1 MNFSSISKLAIS
13 LAIFGLCACAPP
25 PSDCVS
31 AENNEQSSDST
42 LVESSDS
49 TPSENDADNS
59 SSSVENVESS
69 SSLSTMS
76 SSSSPSEPSSSS
88 KIDEPETGDQS
99 SSSVAQGTGSFET
112 WYGDKKQER
121 IITGLDDGNDESGYW
136 FSYDDYYNG
145 GNSSI
150 YWPKPAP
157 GPYDEDDD
165 QIIDQCGGVCGTAVL
180 GNQASDPFVGIG
192 FNLTG
197 PDQTGADVSGWNGI
211 CLVYSI
217 EGDWKMELS
226 VENESTV
233 TERNN
238 LVFKLDASKHSVD
251 IPWKSFRPEEGWG
264 MGYPLDEY
272 LKTVS
277 AIKIRN
283 TGEAGA
289 KNRFNFTRI
298 GQLGKCG
305 DDFEIPEFQET
316 NP

>member
-13 LAIFGLCACAPP
+13 LAIFSLYACNS
-25 PSDCVS
+25 PSDSSSV
-31 AENNEQSSDST
+31 ENNEQSSDSI
-42 LVESSDS
+42 LEESSDS

-88 KIDEPETGDQS
+88 KIEESKTDDQS
-99 SSSVAQGTGSFET
+99 SSSVTPGTGSFET

-238 LVFKLDASKHSVD
+238 LVFKLDASKHFVD

-277 AIKIRN
+277 AIKIKN

-289 KNRFNFTRI
+289 KSRFNFTRI

-305 DDFEIPEFQET
+305 DDFEIPEFQKT

>member
-1 MNFSSISKLAIS
+1 MNISSISKLAIS
-13 LAIFGLCACAPP
+13 LAIFGLCACAS
-25 PSDCVS
+25 PSDSGS

-42 LVESSDS
+42 LVESSCS

-59 SSSVENVESS
+59 SSSVENVKSS

-76 SSSSPSEPSSSS
+76 SSSSQSEPSSSS
-88 KIDEPETGDQS
+88 KIEESKTDDQS
-99 SSSVAQGTGSFET
+99 SSSVTPGTGSFET

-157 GPYDEDDD
+157 GPYDEDDY

-197 PDQTGADVSGWNGI
+197 PDQTGADVTDWNGI

-217 EGDWKMELS
+217 EGDWKVELS

-277 AIKIRN
+277 IIKIKN
-283 TGEAGA
+283 TGKAGA

-305 DDFEIPEFQET
+305 DDFKIPEFRE
-316 NP
+316 

>member
-1 MNFSSISKLAIS
+1 MNISSISKLAIS
-13 LAIFGLCACAPP
+13 LAIFGLYACNS
-25 PSDCVS
+25 PSDSSSV
-31 AENNEQSSDST
+31 ENNEQSSDSI
-42 LVESSDS
+42 LEESSDS

-59 SSSVENVESS
+59 SSSVENVKSS

-88 KIDEPETGDQS
+88 KIEESKTDDQS
-99 SSSVAQGTGSFET
+99 SSSVTPGTGSFET

-277 AIKIRN
+277 AIKIKN

-289 KNRFNFTRI
+289 KSRFNFTRI

-305 DDFEIPEFQET
+305 DDFEIPEFRET

>member
-13 LAIFGLCACAPP
+13 LAIFGLCACNS
-25 PSDCVS
+25 PSDSSSV
-31 AENNEQSSDST
+31 ENNEQSSDSI
-42 LVESSDS
+42 LEESSDS

-88 KIDEPETGDQS
+88 KIEESKTDDQS
-99 SSSVAQGTGSFET
+99 SSSVTPGTGSFET

-277 AIKIRN
+277 AIKIKN

-305 DDFEIPEFQET
+305 DDFKIPEFRE
-316 NP
+316 

>member
-13 LAIFGLCACAPP
+13 LAIFSLYACNS
-25 PSDCVS
+25 PSDSSSV
-31 AENNEQSSDST
+31 EKNEQSSDSI
-42 LVESSDS
+42 LEESSDS

-59 SSSVENVESS
+59 SSSVKNVESS

-88 KIDEPETGDQS
+88 KNDDSETNGQS
-99 SSSVAQGTGSFET
+99 SSSVTPGTGSFET

-121 IITGLDDGNDESGYW
+121 VITGLDDGSDESGYW

-197 PDQTGADVSGWNGI
+197 PDQTGADVTDWNGI

-217 EGDWKMELS
+217 EGDWKVELS

-277 AIKIRN
+277 IIKIKN
-283 TGEAGA
+283 TGKAGA

-305 DDFEIPEFQET
+305 DDFKIPEFRE
-316 NP
+316 